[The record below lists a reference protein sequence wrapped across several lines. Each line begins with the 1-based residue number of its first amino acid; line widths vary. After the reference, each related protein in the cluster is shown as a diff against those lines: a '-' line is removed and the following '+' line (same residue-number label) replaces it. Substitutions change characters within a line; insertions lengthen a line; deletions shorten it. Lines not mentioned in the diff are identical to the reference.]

1 MKCVVIGAGNAGRP
15 AARILNYAGHQ
26 VQITDQKKL
35 DQFPEGVQNTLQK
48 MEQEGV
54 NLQLGWDDP
63 TNIEDV
69 DAVYIS
75 PNIPKDS
82 KIRHYLVDNELK
94 LLINQDIAKILENSI
109 NIDVIGVTG
118 TMGRPAPPTLFQK
131 SFTMLAIKFGL
142 VHPNLEIFS
151 AKSSSTE

>member
-26 VQITDQKKL
+26 VQITDEKKMEE
-35 DQFPEGVQNTLQK
+35 FPERCAKNTPK
-48 MEQEGV
+48 MEAEGV
-54 NLQLGWDDP
+54 NLQLGLDDP

-82 KIRHYLVDNELK
+82 PIRHYL
-94 LLINQDIAKILENSI
+94 
-109 NIDVIGVTG
+109 G
-118 TMGRPAPPTLFQK
+118 
-131 SFTMLAIKFGL
+131 
-142 VHPNLEIFS
+142 
-151 AKSSSTE
+151 